1 MKAQHEV
8 CRRGRPLVRCNA
20 LLLGFLAILVA
31 GCQQKLPLQSITGP
45 ATTFNSNV
53 QTGTPLSGPRKSAS
67 LLKNAP
73 GFIVRAQ
80 FWQLYYFPRVALP
93 ALAAQSTLM
102 INNAAPRPTMAF
114 PALSA
119 GARFGIIKI
128 GAAFHAILHAPAVKA
143 MPCGHA
149 SAALW
154 PGLSVAM
161 RLTDSSGLPIHGTV
175 LRQRLALWVW
185 QRKAAPRKVGI
196 AFEFKRLSAAATVP
210 TLLRQLQVLRTRQ
223 LTIATTYGA
232 IMPFRFLNG
241 DSQAV
246 AILIT
251 ISPWTDTPANQLA
264 AKNSRQ
270 SVTTTKDF
278 HSPRALLN
286 RPDLIVAIDNIGKPG
301 VRRASLV
308 YLAGQT
314 GAKLTQ
320 DVAAVAQ
327 TPVLGELVKAVAA
340 NTTDAQA
347 MPVTTLGWVLD
358 KTTYRLLYDMQ
369 KTKHLPEQLRI
380 AMALHLG
387 EAAWH
392 ASSLDEIA
400 RNLAS
405 RQDYRRRVIRENL
418 IYLEDTSP
426 ADRLTAYDWLQTHH
440 LAPPNYNPLAG
451 NQARNAALDKAE
463 NNPAY
468 MRRIQQ

>member
-1 MKAQHEV
+1 
-8 CRRGRPLVRCNA
+8 
-20 LLLGFLAILVA
+20 
-31 GCQQKLPLQSITGP
+31 
-45 ATTFNSNV
+45 
-53 QTGTPLSGPRKSAS
+53 
-67 LLKNAP
+67 
-73 GFIVRAQ
+73 
-80 FWQLYYFPRVALP
+80 
-93 ALAAQSTLM
+93 
-102 INNAAPRPTMAF
+102 
-114 PALSA
+114 
-119 GARFGIIKI
+119 
-128 GAAFHAILHAPAVKA
+128 
-143 MPCGHA
+143 
-149 SAALW
+149 
-154 PGLSVAM
+154 
-161 RLTDSSGLPIHGTV
+161 
-175 LRQRLALWVW
+175 
-185 QRKAAPRKVGI
+185 
-196 AFEFKRLSAAATVP
+196 VP
-210 TLLRQLQVLRTRQ
+210 TLLGQLQVLRTRK
-223 LTIATTYGA
+223 LAIATTYGA

-246 AILIT
+246 AMLIT

-264 AKNSRQ
+264 AKYSRQ
-270 SVTTTKDF
+270 SVMTTRNF
-278 HSPRALLN
+278 HSPKERLN
-286 RPDLIVAIDNIGKPG
+286 RPDLIAAIHNIGKLG

-314 GAKLTQ
+314 GAHLTQ

-327 TPVLGELVKAVAA
+327 TPVLGALVKAVAA
-340 NTTDAQA
+340 QTTHAQT
-347 MPVTTLGWVLD
+347 MRVTTLGWVLD

-400 RNLAS
+400 RNLDS
-405 RQDYRRRVIRENL
+405 RRDYRLRVIKENL

-451 NQARNAALDKAE
+451 NQARNTALEKAE

>member
-1 MKAQHEV
+1 MKMRYEA
-8 CRRGRPLVRCNA
+8 RLINLVHFNA
-20 LLLGFLAILVA
+20 RLLAFLAILMA
-31 GCQQKLPLQSITGP
+31 GCQQNAPLRPNIGP

-53 QTGTPLSGPRKSAS
+53 EFGTPLTGPRKSAS
-67 LLKNAP
+67 LLNDAP
-73 GFIVRAQ
+73 AYIVQAR

-93 ALAAQSTLM
+93 SLAAQSTLM
-102 INNAAPRPTMAF
+102 INNAARRPTMAY

-119 GARFGIIKI
+119 GARFGIVKSRP
-128 GAAFHAILHAPAVKA
+128 AFQTILHAPALKA
-143 MPCGHA
+143 ISCGQD
-149 SAALW
+149 SAAVW
-154 PGLSVAM
+154 PGMAVAM
-161 RLTDSSGLPIHGTV
+161 RLTDSSGLAINGTI
-175 LRQRLALWVW
+175 LRQRVALWVW
-185 QRKAAPRKVGI
+185 QPQAAPRKVGF
-196 AFEFKRLSAAATVP
+196 AFEFKQLSATTTVP
-210 TLLRQLQVLRTRQ
+210 TLLRQLQVLRTRK
-223 LTIATTYGA
+223 LARTTTYGA
-232 IMPFRFLNG
+232 IMPFRFLDG

-246 AILIT
+246 AMLIT
-251 ISPWTDTPANQLA
+251 ISPWTNTPANQLI

-270 SVTTTKDF
+270 IVMTTRDF
-278 HSPRALLN
+278 HPPKELLN
-286 RPDLIVAIDNIGKPG
+286 RPDLIAAIDHLGKLG

-314 GAKLTQ
+314 GAHLTQ

-327 TPVLGELVKAVAA
+327 TPVLGALVKDVAA
-340 NTTDAQA
+340 NTIDAQTLT
-347 MPVTTLGWVLD
+347 VTHLGWVLD

-369 KTKHLPEQLRI
+369 KTKHIPQQLRV

-392 ASSLDEIA
+392 ASSLDEIS

-405 RQDYRRRVIRENL
+405 RQDYRLRVIKENL

-451 NQARNAALDKAE
+451 HQARNAALNQAD